1 MNRYNF
7 MPNDIIY
14 ELILNICDK
23 YNYPS
28 LLKNI
33 TDDLVIKRNF
43 ILSGKNFIKYIQIL
57 SMFSETYDYVI
68 NLIDSSFTDFKLQIK
83 SEFYEYL
90 IFRSILDKEY
100 EKIKTYL
107 ETLNKRYI
115 SDYTNEKIRNNEIYR
130 GNVHLIN
137 SFIDILNDY
146 NETKSS
152 NIKNKLNSNEDSLKK
167 EEINNFINELIKS
180 SKECNNNWISD
191 HIFIKLI
198 YKFYTEFSFNLDE
211 IKNIIDD
218 FSKSTKTDLILKDLI
233 NDGYKNISFKLLEF
247 LKDNEEI
254 LVRKSFNIIT
264 NLLKIHSSKILAE
277 NKEFLL
283 SDENNRRILNFLR
296 NNTSI
301 EVREAVK
308 NYISAILEAKKFGT
322 FNYLN
327 FDSLRKLA
335 LNVYGD
341 TKQISNLFEDFKVD
355 L

>member
-1 MNRYNF
+1 